1 LAETNDIKK
10 MVLKGTTT
18 IGIVCTD
25 GVVLTTDTRATMG
38 FFVAH
43 KHVKKV
49 HPIADHL
56 AITIAGVMADAQN
69 IVNTL
74 QANARLFHLDKGRI
88 MPVQAVARLAA
99 TILFSARGYPLIIQA
114 LIGGVDD
121 SGTHIYSIDPLG
133 SVTQENCVSTGS
145 GSPIAYGVLE
155 DGYREDLNVDAGVKL
170 TVRAINSAMKR
181 DAASGDS
188 YDVVIVDK
196 NGYRE
201 LSEAQKKAVFPV
213 VLD

>member
-1 LAETNDIKK
+1 MTETYDIKK

-18 IGIVCTD
+18 IGIVYTD
-25 GVVLTTDTRATMG
+25 GIVFTTDTRATMG
-38 FFVAH
+38 YFVAH
-43 KHVKKV
+43 KHVKKI
-49 HPIADHL
+49 HRIADHL
-56 AITIAGVMADAQN
+56 AITIAGVVADAQKL
-69 IVNTL
+69 VNTL
-74 QANARLFHLDKGRI
+74 QANARLFHLDKSRI

-99 TILFSARGYPLIIQA
+99 NILFSARGYPLIIQA

-121 SGTHIYSIDPLG
+121 SGVHIYSIDPLG
-133 SVTQENCVSTGS
+133 SVTEENCVSTGS

-155 DGYREDLNVDAGVKL
+155 DGYREGLDVDAGVKL

-181 DAASGDS
+181 DAASGNS

-201 LSEAQKKAVFPV
+201 LTEAQKKAVLPGA
-213 VLD
+213 